1 MDNFWNL
8 TKTIFKLKIF
18 QTKMYHFHLEQRKSH
33 NHSNPKQYY
42 IYIYIYILYC
52 LKPNKNNLQVEKY
65 YILNIFFFL
74 EFNQHGEFLEFNKN
88 YPQIENIIFKIKF

>member
-1 MDNFWNL
+1 MDNFSNL

-33 NHSNPKQYY
+33 NHSDPKQYY

-65 YILNIFFFL
+65 YILNIFFWNL
-74 EFNQHGEFLEFNKN
+74 TSM
-88 YPQIENIIFKIKF
+88 ENFWNLTKTIFKLKILYLK